1 MQSLGAYQLGCM
13 STRRPCVGCFVW
25 APDPLWCGSLLASSC
40 RGCWTGLS
48 GAARVQCTACGWDS
62 VICTATLPSLTAC
75 RESNCLHVQKSSS
88 LAKRKRSE
96 AAEEQAEQ
104 KTKHLRQALRQQ
116 GHVVRA
122 VAAPP
127 PHCAIAKKPEAWPCP
142 VPGMHQVVGCRS
154 ASGCGLQLCLSAAPA
169 WHWSAAC
176 GGHPTAC
183 RPTAPPTQGGGP
195 GCSANQ
201 QPAALHPSRA
211 GTARTTKL

>member
-1 MQSLGAYQLGCM
+1 MHRSCAARVAPGCVRRTGRQHLESLMQSLGAYQLGCM

-104 KTKHLRQALRQQ
+104 KTKHLRQVLRQQ

-122 VAAPP
+122 AAPAP
-127 PHCAIAKKPEAWPCP
+127 PLCCCQGNRCP
-142 VPGMHQVVGCRS
+142 HMSRFWH
-154 ASGCGLQLCLSAAPA
+154 ASGCGLQVC
-169 WHWSAAC
+169 C
-176 GGHPTAC
+176 
-183 RPTAPPTQGGGP
+183 Q
-195 GCSANQ
+195 
-201 QPAALHPSRA
+201 
-211 GTARTTKL
+211 